1 MYSKDLRIFQ
11 QIITNSKSFDDEAD
25 YLGVLLTKTAEVSYE
40 VELPPP
46 PPARFSANSEREEEE
61 EEAADFA
68 SITILLKNFSTPSI
82 ARQPIFSMPVRELSG

>member
-1 MYSKDLRIFQ
+1 M
-11 QIITNSKSFDDEAD
+11 
-25 YLGVLLTKTAEVSYE
+25 TKTAEVSYE

-46 PPARFSANSEREEEE
+46 PARFSWIRFSAKSEREEEE